1 MNPMVT
7 RLLADTFLKP
17 QREMIMELVQNT
29 ASRVSE
35 FDDKLD
41 RMISMLEALGEKM
54 DAMDKIEAASVKEV
68 IEELATPGKEPERDS
83 TDVKEGAE

>member
-17 QREMIMELVQNT
+17 QREMIIELVQNT
-29 ASRVSE
+29 ASTVSE

-41 RMISMLEALGEKM
+41 RVISMLEALGEKM
-54 DAMDKIEAASVKEV
+54 DALDKIEAASVKEV
-68 IEELATPGKEPERDS
+68 IEELATPEKVVTSDNEGIKEID
-83 TDVKEGAE
+83 